1 MQTLPYH
8 NMCQTYFD
16 RLGLLKWLNEYEKMA
31 GSAIL
36 TATPC
41 HFVIQI
47 RYYVAF
53 SHQTSDKSFIFDIF
67 SLTYSID
74 RSTYC

>member
-16 RLGLLKWLNEYEKMA
+16 RLGLLKWLNKYEKMA
-31 GSAIL
+31 GSAIC

-41 HFVIQI
+41 HFVI
-47 RYYVAF
+47 
-53 SHQTSDKSFIFDIF
+53 FIVLD
-67 SLTYSID
+67 
-74 RSTYC
+74 

>member
-31 GSAIL
+31 GLAIL

-41 HFVIQI
+41 HFVIFM
-47 RYYVAF
+47 VL
-53 SHQTSDKSFIFDIF
+53 D
-67 SLTYSID
+67 
-74 RSTYC
+74 